1 MGNAKQRH
9 RREDSRLAS
18 RLLTCY
24 DSTCVCTT
32 EQAKKATSFEMTSTS
47 INLPSKRPRC
57 LTDLNLIIS
66 SLLTPPGTSQIP
78 VCHLGIRGHT
88 PPKAARTHL
97 PIPIDERI
105 SERITKK
112 VPQLTPR
119 TAWHSKMYVN
129 NHGTHA
135 FVGCRVDKY
144 PLAVSRLSTDDVGG
158 SKVGHAAWR
167 NVGFRHVALPCV
179 LLEYVRCE

>member
-88 PPKAARTHL
+88 PPKVARTHL

-112 VPQLTPR
+112 SPSTH
-119 TAWHSKMYVN
+119 TAH
-129 NHGTHA
+129 
-135 FVGCRVDKY
+135 R
-144 PLAVSRLSTDDVGG
+144 
-158 SKVGHAAWR
+158 
-167 NVGFRHVALPCV
+167 VAL
-179 LLEYVRCE
+179 ENVRQQSRHTRFRGVQGRQVSSRGLAAVD